1 MVPGGTILGQPDFDG
16 VNPLSPIIAITTSSF
31 GKESGEPLA
40 MLRAAG
46 CTLILNPH
54 GRKLTKPET
63 IELVREA
70 DGLIA
75 GTETLDREV
84 LTQLP
89 KLRVISRVGTAV
101 DNVDQVCAAER
112 CIPVFNTPDGPTDGV
127 AELTLAGL
135 LALLR
140 RVPQADASIRR
151 GEFVKPM
158 GRLLRG
164 KTVAI
169 VGLGRIGKALAK
181 LLQPFAV
188 TLLAVD
194 PVRDEKFAAEYNVRY
209 VALEEALPLADVV
222 SLHLAGSPKN
232 PMLGEAQLA
241 KMKAGAVLVNVARG
255 GWIDENSLLAA
266 LQSGKLGGAYL
277 DVFAAEPYKGPLAG
291 LENVVLT
298 SHIGSYALEC
308 RIGMEVDAAEKVIE
322 FFRKE
327 RKGTTQ

>member
-1 MVPGGTILGQPDFDG
+1 M
-16 VNPLSPIIAITTSSF
+16 SPIIAITTSSF
-31 GKESGEPLA
+31 GKESGEPLE

-46 CTLILNPH
+46 YTLILNPH

-194 PVRDEKFAAEYNVRY
+194 PVRDEKFASQYNVRY
-209 VALEEALPLADVV
+209 VALEEALPLADVI

-232 PMLGEAQLA
+232 PLLGEAQLA

-255 GWIDENSLLAA
+255 GWVDENALLGA
-266 LQSGKLGGAYL
+266 LQSEKLGGAYL

-308 RIGMEVDAAEKVIE
+308 RIGMEVDAAQKVIE
-322 FFRKE
+322 FFQKE
-327 RKGTTQ
+327 RKETTQ

>member
-1 MVPGGTILGQPDFDG
+1 MVSGGTILGQPDIDG
-16 VNPLSPIIAITTSSF
+16 VNPLSPHIAISTSTF
-31 GKESGEPLA
+31 GKESSEPVDL
-40 MLRAAG
+40 LRAAG
-46 CTLILNPH
+46 FTLALNPN
-54 GRKLTKPET
+54 GRKLNKAET
-63 IELVREA
+63 VALVREA

-84 LTQLP
+84 LMQLP
-89 KLRVISRVGTAV
+89 RLRVISRVGTAV
-101 DNVDQVCAAER
+101 DNVDQACAAER

-151 GEFVKPM
+151 GEFAKPM

-188 TLLAVD
+188 AILAVD
-194 PVRDEKFAAEYNVRY
+194 PVRDEEFARKYNVRY
-209 VALEEALPLADVV
+209 VSLEEALPLADVI
-222 SLHLAGSPKN
+222 SLNLAGSPKD
-232 PMLGEAQLA
+232 PLFAAAQLA
-241 KMKAGAVLVNVARG
+241 RMKEGAVLINVARG
-255 GWIDENSLLAA
+255 GWIDENALLEA
-266 LQSGKLGGAYL
+266 LQSGRLGGAYL
-277 DVFAAEPYKGPLAG
+277 DVFATEPYKGPLANS
-291 LENVVLT
+291 ENVVLT

-308 RIGMEVDAAEKVIE
+308 RVGMEVEAARKVIE
-322 FFRKE
+322 FFQKE
-327 RKGTTQ
+327 TAK

>member
-1 MVPGGTILGQPDFDG
+1 MNLQ
-16 VNPLSPIIAITTSSF
+16 IAITTSSF
-31 GKESGEPLA
+31 GKESSEPVEL
-40 MLRAAG
+40 LRAAG
-46 CTLILNPH
+46 FTLMVNPH
-54 GRKLTKPET
+54 GRKLTKAET
-63 IELVREA
+63 VELVREA

-89 KLRVISRVGTAV
+89 RLRVISRVGTAV

-140 RVPQADASIRR
+140 RIPQADASIRR
-151 GEFVKPM
+151 GEFTKPM

-169 VGLGRIGKALAK
+169 IGLGRIGKALVR

-188 TLLAVD
+188 TVLAVD
-194 PVRDEKFAAEYNVRY
+194 PVHDEKFAEQFHVRY
-209 VALEEALPLADVV
+209 VPLEEALPPADVV
-222 SLHLAGSPKN
+222 SLHLAGSPKT
-232 PMLGEAQLA
+232 PLLGEAQLA
-241 KMKAGAVLVNVARG
+241 RMKPGAVLVNAARG
-255 GWIDENSLLAA
+255 GWIDENALLEA
-266 LQSGKLGGAYL
+266 LQAGRLGGAYL

-291 LENVVLT
+291 LDNIVLT

-322 FFRKE
+322 FFLKERKE
-327 RKGTTQ
+327 RKETAK

>member
-1 MVPGGTILGQPDFDG
+1 MVPGGTILGQPDFHG
-16 VNPLSPIIAITTSSF
+16 VNPLNPRIAITTSTF
-31 GKESGEPLA
+31 GKESSEPVD

-46 CTLILNPH
+46 FTLVFNPH

-63 IELVREA
+63 IELVSPV

-75 GTETLDREV
+75 GTEALDREV
-84 LTQLP
+84 LSQLP
-89 KLRVISRVGTAV
+89 RLRVISRVGTAM
-101 DNVDQVCAAER
+101 DNVDRICAAER
-112 CIPVFNTPDGPTDGV
+112 CIPVYNTPDGPTDGV
-127 AELTLAGL
+127 AELTLGGL

-151 GEFVKPM
+151 GEFAKPM

-169 VGLGRIGKALAK
+169 VGLGRIGKALVR

-188 TLLAVD
+188 TVLAVD

-222 SLHLAGSPKN
+222 SLHLAGSPRA
-232 PMLGEAQLA
+232 PLFAAPQLA
-241 KMKAGAVLVNVARG
+241 QMKAGAVLVNVARG
-255 GWIDENSLLAA
+255 GWIDEGALMEA
-266 LQSGKLGGAYL
+266 LQSGHLGGAYL
-277 DVFAAEPYKGPLAG
+277 DVFAAEPYKGPLTG
-291 LENVVLT
+291 VENVVLT

-308 RIGMEVDAAEKVIE
+308 RVGMEVEAAGKVIA

-327 RKGTTQ
+327 ATK

>member
-1 MVPGGTILGQPDFDG
+1 M
-16 VNPLSPIIAITTSSF
+16 SPIIAITTYSF
-31 GKESGEPLA
+31 GKESGEPLE

-63 IELVREA
+63 VELVREA

-194 PVRDEKFAAEYNVRY
+194 PVRDEKFASQYNVRY
-209 VALEEALPLADVV
+209 VSLEEALPLADVI

-232 PMLGEAQLA
+232 PILGEAQLA
-241 KMKAGAVLVNVARG
+241 KMKTGAVLVNVARG
-255 GWIDENSLLAA
+255 GWIDENALLSA

-308 RIGMEVDAAEKVIE
+308 RIGMEVDAAQKVIE
-322 FFRKE
+322 FFQKE
-327 RKGTTQ
+327 RKETTQ

>member
-1 MVPGGTILGQPDFDG
+1 MVPGGTILGQPDIDG
-16 VNPLSPIIAITTSSF
+16 VNPLSPLIAISTSSF
-31 GKESGEPLA
+31 GKESSEPVDL
-40 MLRAAG
+40 LRAAG
-46 CTLILNPH
+46 YTLALNPH
-54 GRKLTKPET
+54 GRKLTKAET
-63 IELVREA
+63 GAFVREA
-70 DGLIA
+70 DALSA

-89 KLRVISRVGTAV
+89 KLKVISRVGTAV
-101 DNVDQVCAAER
+101 DNVDQACAAER

-151 GEFVKPM
+151 GEFAKPM

-188 TLLAVD
+188 AILAVD
-194 PVRDEKFAAEYNVRY
+194 PVRDEEFARKYNVRY
-209 VALEEALPLADVV
+209 VSLEEALPEADVI
-222 SLHLAGSPKN
+222 SLNLAGSPKA
-232 PMLGEAQLA
+232 PLFAAAQLA
-241 KMKAGAVLVNVARG
+241 RMKAGAVLINVARG
-255 GWIDENSLLAA
+255 GWIDEDALLSA
-266 LQSGKLGGAYL
+266 LQSGRLGGAYL
-277 DVFAAEPYKGPLAG
+277 DVFAAEPYKGPLANS
-291 LENVVLT
+291 ENVVLT

-308 RIGMEVDAAEKVIE
+308 RVGMEVEAARKVIE
-322 FFRKE
+322 FFQKE
-327 RKGTTQ
+327 TAK